1 MIQSCLDQLNKWVEG
16 EPTHNTERDECCPDF
31 SCCHPSA
38 FTKDKVERIKF
49 RDAYLAGDTELQEK
63 MLMMFLAGSLPKMTD
78 AKVYIAGDVDTPE
91 V

>member
-16 EPTHNTERDECCPDF
+16 ISEHNTERDECCPDF

-38 FTKDKVERIKF
+38 FVKDKVARTKF
-49 RDAYLAGDTELQEK
+49 RDAYLAGNEELQEK
-63 MLMMFLAGSLPKMTD
+63 MLMMFLAGSVPKMTD
-78 AKVYIAGDVDTPE
+78 VKVYIAGDADTPE